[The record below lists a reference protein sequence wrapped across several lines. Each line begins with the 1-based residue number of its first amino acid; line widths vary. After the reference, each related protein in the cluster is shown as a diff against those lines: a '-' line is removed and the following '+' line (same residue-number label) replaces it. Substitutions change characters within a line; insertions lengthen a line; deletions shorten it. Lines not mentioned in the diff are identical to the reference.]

1 MLKNLQQEQLKLLRK
16 EIQEIAEAMGDL
28 IADKISYKITQVS
41 KSSPQNIQTVNI
53 EDYKEIHKL

>member
-1 MLKNLQQEQLKLLRK
+1 MKKTAKNLLNMLKNLQQEQLKLLRK

-41 KSSPQNIQTVNI
+41 KSSPQNIQ
-53 EDYKEIHKL
+53 KL

>member
-41 KSSPQNIQTVNI
+41 KSSPQNIQ
-53 EDYKEIHKL
+53 KL